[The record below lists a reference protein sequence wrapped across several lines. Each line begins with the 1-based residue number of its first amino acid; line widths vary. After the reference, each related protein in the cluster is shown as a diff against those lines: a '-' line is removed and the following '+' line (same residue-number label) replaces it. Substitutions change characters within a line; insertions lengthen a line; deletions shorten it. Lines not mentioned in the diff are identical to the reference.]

1 MALPLLGV
9 AAMIGRAGI
18 AAAAKRFGK
27 KAVQEAVKKGA
38 KPKPRGATRVK
49 PQAKKPAPKKPATT
63 ASGKPR
69 GATRNP
75 PKPRKKP
82 VAGARGATRTGQ
94 APKSRRA
101 NTAPKPGMSR
111 TGKVMAGATVASMIP
126 AGSSVIKGG
135 AKTPKRSKFG
145 VGSAKTITYK
155 GREMAN
161 VDASQLK
168 ATGMSLRSYMN
179 AWNKTGKR
187 PTKKK

>member
-1 MALPLLGV
+1 MALPLVIAGLAARVGV
-9 AAMIGRAGI
+9 TQ
-18 AAAAKRFGK
+18 AAKKYGK
-27 KAVQEAVKKGA
+27 KAVQRAMAAVRKT
-38 KPKPRGATRVK
+38 KPKGATRVK
-49 PQAKKPAPKKPATT
+49 PEAKKPAPKTPSTT

-69 GATRNP
+69 GATRTP
-75 PKPRKKP
+75 PTPRKKP

-145 VGSAKTITYK
+145 VGSAKTITHK